1 MKKRKKRVLF
11 ALIFVVCGVGVA
23 LGAGFFLFGE
33 QIATA
38 GKFANGTT
46 INGIDVSGLNKDEA
60 QNLVATR
67 LINAREQIDIT
78 LRYGDRVWHWVG
90 EDFEID
96 NQVMPQVENIFNYF
110 NDGNLLQRKIK
121 FEQVKTGKTFNVSYS
136 KILTGLGE
144 KIDNLATEIDVPVKD
159 ASVEFF
165 PDKEQM
171 FEYKAEQVGI
181 SVDKQKLYDEI
192 DCALKGSTV
201 VDLFVPVAEIEPNVK
216 VEQLKSNIAKRS
228 EFSTSYKTS
237 SADRKHN
244 VKHAL
249 LQFNGMV
256 VMPGQEV
263 SFNQTTGPR
272 SAENGY
278 KKANIILNGV
288 YVEGTGGGVCQ
299 ASTTLYNAL
308 VLSDLEI
315 LEVNPHSLP
324 SSYVALAF
332 DAMVSE
338 GYADLKFKN
347 NLSNP
352 IYIKTWGD
360 KEKVYVE
367 IYGEKF
373 EEGLSVVRRADFV
386 GAIPHPGDR
395 IVADTTKQYSDKIT
409 FKGEYLRLKYPQE
422 GYRSKAY
429 LDYYKNGE
437 KISEKL
443 LRDETYK
450 PQEGI
455 IIEGTEDVYEG
466 VTLPKNDV
474 KFIPPQDST
483 GVSESNVEQ
492 KLKDQNPSNLNP

>member
-1 MKKRKKRVLF
+1 MKKRKKTALF
-11 ALIFVVCGVGVA
+11 TLIFVICGVGVA
-23 LGAGFFLFGE
+23 LGTGFFLFGE
-33 QIATA
+33 QIASA
-38 GKFANGTT
+38 GKFANGTI
-46 INGIDVSGLNKDEA
+46 INGIDVSGLNKTEA

-67 LINAREQIDIT
+67 LINARQQIDIT
-78 LRYGDRVWHWVG
+78 LRYGDKVWHWTG

-121 FEQVKTGKTFNVSYS
+121 FEQVKNNKTFNVSYS
-136 KILTGLGE
+136 KVLTGLGE
-144 KIDNLATEIDVPVKD
+144 KIDNIATEIDIPMQNATVQ
-159 ASVEFF
+159 FF
-165 PDKEQM
+165 PDQNPM
-171 FEYKAEQVGI
+171 FEYTKQQVGI
-181 SVDKQKLYDEI
+181 SVDKQKLFEDI
-192 DCALKGSTV
+192 DCALKGSTTI
-201 VDLFVPVAEIEPNVK
+201 DLFVPVLTIEPTIK
-216 VEQLKSNIAKRS
+216 VEDLQKQITKRS

-256 VMPGQEV
+256 VNPGQEV
-263 SFNQTTGPR
+263 SFNQTTGAR

-308 VLSDLEI
+308 LLSDIEI
-315 LEVNPHSLP
+315 TEVNPHSLP

-347 NLSNP
+347 NLSCP

-373 EEGLSVVRRADFV
+373 EEGVSIVRRADFV

-395 IVADTTKQYSDKIT
+395 IIPDTNCEYCDKIT

-422 GYRSKAY
+422 GYRSRAY

-455 IIEGTEDVYEG
+455 IIEGTEDVYDG
-466 VTLPKNDV
+466 ITLPKNNV
-474 KFIPPQDST
+474 KFIPPQDTT
-483 GVSESNVEQ
+483 GVSENNVEQ
-492 KLKDQNPSNLNP
+492 KLQDQNPSNLNP

>member
-1 MKKRKKRVLF
+1 MKKRKKTVLF
-11 ALIFVVCGVGVA
+11 TLIFVICGVGVA

-33 QIATA
+33 QIASA
-38 GKFANGTT
+38 GKFANGTI
-46 INGIDVSGLNKDEA
+46 INGIDVSGLNKTEA

-67 LINAREQIDIT
+67 LINARQQIDIT
-78 LRYGDRVWHWVG
+78 LRYGDKVWQWTG

-121 FEQVKTGKTFNVSYS
+121 FEQVKNNKTFNVSYS
-136 KILTGLGE
+136 KVLTGLGE
-144 KIDNLATEIDVPVKD
+144 KIDNIATEIDIPMQNATVQ
-159 ASVEFF
+159 FF
-165 PDKEQM
+165 PDQNPM
-171 FEYKAEQVGI
+171 FEYTKQQVGI
-181 SVDKQKLYDEI
+181 SVDKQKLFEDI
-192 DCALKGSTV
+192 DCALKGSTTI
-201 VDLFVPVAEIEPNVK
+201 DLFVPVLTIEPTIK
-216 VEQLKSNIAKRS
+216 VEDLQKQITKRS

-256 VMPGQEV
+256 VNPGQEV
-263 SFNQTTGPR
+263 SFNQTTGAR

-308 VLSDLEI
+308 LLSDIEI
-315 LEVNPHSLP
+315 TEVNPHSLP

-347 NLSNP
+347 NLSCP

-373 EEGLSVVRRADFV
+373 EEGVSIVRRADFV

-395 IVADTTKQYSDKIT
+395 IIPDTNCEYCDKIT

-422 GYRSKAY
+422 GYRSRAY
-429 LDYYKNGE
+429 LDYYK
-437 KISEKL
+437 
-443 LRDETYK
+443 T
-450 PQEGI
+450 
-455 IIEGTEDVYEG
+455 
-466 VTLPKNDV
+466 
-474 KFIPPQDST
+474 FF
-483 GVSESNVEQ
+483 
-492 KLKDQNPSNLNP
+492 